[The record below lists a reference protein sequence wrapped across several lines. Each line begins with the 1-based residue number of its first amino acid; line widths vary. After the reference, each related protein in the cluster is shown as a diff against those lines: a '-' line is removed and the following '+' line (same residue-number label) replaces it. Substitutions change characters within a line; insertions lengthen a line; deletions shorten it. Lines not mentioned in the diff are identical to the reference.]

1 MEINITEFFNSIEPH
16 YYSASRAELGDNA
29 GAITWNNA
37 LDRAEDA
44 DLLDNEEKVDAFKQF
59 VSESGGWTWDEI
71 NALSHTELNALFI
84 QWISGDM
91 REGGLH
97 SGMTEDEWR
106 EYESLTKEG
115 QCSGNIYG
123 GPLSVDGQ
131 IYFCLG

>member
-1 MEINITEFFNSIEPH
+1 MEINITEFFNSTEPH

-37 LDRAEDA
+37 LDRAEEV

-59 VSESGGWTWDEI
+59 VRESGGWTYEEI
-71 NALSHTELNALFI
+71 NTWSHAELNALFI

-97 SGMTEDEWR
+97 AGMTEDDWR
-106 EYESLTKEG
+106 KYEESAITG
-115 QCSGNIYG
+115 QCSGNIFG